1 MTFPRGRLFWAV
13 SLGHLTVDIFN
24 GSVAVTL
31 TFLSGHL
38 LTLTNTQIGAAI
50 SAYQMCAAV
59 SQPVCG
65 WIADRT
71 GGRWLGAGGV
81 AWTVSLIALS
91 LIVAATTRSFG
102 LMVIPLVLAAFG
114 SGAFHPVGTMHAA
127 ESDAQRTTGNLS
139 VFFLMGQFGG
149 GFGPAIAGFL
159 LDQTATHNDVFTAG
173 LGPSFVGRL
182 VEHGSVVPL
191 LIFALAAIPS
201 VLLMLV
207 VIPNAHAHKLRP
219 AAVLAQAAPKQV
231 LRLAPLLLLAA
242 IIMLRGLINPGLV
255 AFLPRLFQSRG
266 WSASEYGLVTT
277 MYWIGSGITGV
288 IFGNLAD
295 RYGSRLLIVVSM
307 LLAAPAVF
315 GLGVFDGSVAFLL
328 ALAAGAFSGGSHS
341 LIVAMTQKLMP
352 SGKGFASGASLGFI
366 FAMGALGVL
375 VIGALADHLGLEAAF
390 QIVSVAGFATA
401 LLALLLPA
409 DRPQAHATAAQIEDT
424 PTASRP

>member
-13 SLGHLTVDIFN
+13 SLGHLTVDVFN
-24 GSVAVTL
+24 GSVPVVL

-38 LTLTNTQIGAAI
+38 MTLTNTQIGAAI

-65 WIADRT
+65 WLADRT

-81 AWTVSLIALS
+81 AWTVTMIALS
-91 LIVAATTRSFG
+91 LVVAATTRSYG

-127 ESDAQRTTGNLS
+127 ESDSLRSTGNLS

-173 LGPSFVGRL
+173 LGPNFVGRL
-182 VEHGSVVPL
+182 AEHGSVVPL
-191 LIFALAAIPS
+191 LVFALVSIPS

-207 VIPNAHAHKLRP
+207 AIPNAHAHKLRP
-219 AAVLAQAAPKQV
+219 AALAKAAPRQAF
-231 LRLAPLLLLAA
+231 RLAPLLVLAA
-242 IIMLRGLINPGLV
+242 VITLRGLINPGLV

-295 RYGSRLLIVVSM
+295 RYGSRVLIIVSM
-307 LLAAPAVF
+307 LLSAPAVF

-352 SGKGFASGASLGFI
+352 SGKGFASGHHSVSSLRWGRW
-366 FAMGALGVL
+366 AC
-375 VIGALADHLGLEAAF
+375 
-390 QIVSVAGFATA
+390 S
-401 LLALLLPA
+401 
-409 DRPQAHATAAQIEDT
+409 
-424 PTASRP
+424 

>member
-24 GSVAVTL
+24 GSVAVVL

-91 LIVAATTRSFG
+91 LIVAVTTRSFG

-127 ESDAQRTTGNLS
+127 ESDVHRSTGNLS

-173 LGPSFVGRL
+173 LGPSFAGRL
-182 VEHGSVVPL
+182 IEHGSVVPL

-207 VIPNAHAHKLRP
+207 AIPNAHAHKQRP
-219 AAVLAQAAPKQV
+219 AALAQAVAKPAF
-231 LRLAPLLLLAA
+231 RWAPLLLLAA

-266 WSASEYGLVTT
+266 WSAAEYGLVTT

-295 RYGSRLLIVVSM
+295 RYGSRILIVASM

-315 GLGVFDGSVAFLL
+315 GLGVFGGSVSFLL

-375 VIGALADHLGLEAAF
+375 VIGALADRLGLEAAF
-390 QIVSVAGFATA
+390 QIVSIAGVATG

-409 DRPQAHATAAQIEDT
+409 DRPPTHETVAQIKDAPE
-424 PTASRP
+424 ASRL

>member
-38 LTLTNTQIGAAI
+38 LSLTNTQMGAAI
-50 SAYQMCAAV
+50 SAYQMAAAV
-59 SQPVCG
+59 SQPLCG
-65 WIADRT
+65 WIADRS

-81 AWTVSLIALS
+81 AWTVSLISLS
-91 LIVAATTRSFG
+91 LIVAVTTRSFG

-127 ESDAQRTTGNLS
+127 ESDSLRSTGNLS

-173 LGPSFVGRL
+173 LGPSFSGRL
-182 VEHGSVVPL
+182 IEHGSVVPL

-207 VIPNAHAHKLRP
+207 AIPNAHAHKLRP
-219 AAVLAQAAPKQV
+219 AALAQAAPKQA
-231 LRLAPLLLLAA
+231 LRIAPLLLLAA

-255 AFLPRLFQSRG
+255 AFLPRLFQARG

-315 GLGVFDGSVAFLL
+315 GLGVFGGSVSFLL

-375 VIGALADHLGLEAAF
+375 VIGALADRLGLDAAF
-390 QIVSVAGFATA
+390 QIVSIAGFATA

-409 DRPQAHATAAQIEDT
+409 DRPQAHPTPAQIEDS
-424 PTASRP
+424 PAASRP

>member
-38 LTLTNTQIGAAI
+38 MPLTNTQIGVAI
-50 SAYQMCAAV
+50 SAYQMTAAV

-127 ESDAQRTTGNLS
+127 ESDALRSTGNLS

-182 VEHGSVVPL
+182 AEHGSVVPL

-201 VLLMLV
+201 VLLMLIA
-207 VIPNAHAHKLRP
+207 IPNAHAHKHRP
-219 AAVLAQAAPKQV
+219 AALAPAAPKQ
-231 LRLAPLLLLAA
+231 LFRWAPLLLLAA

-315 GLGVFDGSVAFLL
+315 GLGVFGGSVSFLL

-375 VIGALADHLGLEAAF
+375 VIGALADRLGLDAAF

-409 DRPQAHATAAQIEDT
+409 DRPQTHEPLAQIKDS
-424 PTASRP
+424 PTVSRP